1 MSTKVFDKYVRD
13 RVEEERRE
21 KKNRMRELREQF
33 TKLLEEAGVST
44 RTTYNDFSI
53 KNGKDE
59 RFKAIEKTRW
69 FVWNEETFWNL
80 KEVNVCLLITGKG
93 SQFLVNI

>member
-1 MSTKVFDKYVRD
+1 LSTKVFDKYVRD

-59 RFKAIEKTRW
+59 RFKAIEKTR
-69 FVWNEETFWNL
+69 
-80 KEVNVCLLITGKG
+80 
-93 SQFLVNI
+93 